1 MRDKKEINTKCAYFP
16 NEKNLLQL
24 VQEKSHYCFK
34 AYRIVQTFKLQKV
47 LAPQLSVICRV

>member
-34 AYRIVQTFKLQKV
+34 VYKIVQTFKLQKV
-47 LAPQLSVICRV
+47 LAP